1 MTVPEDGIKQVDVR
15 TKWTHEALD
24 FTPWLAKNLHLLGD
38 VLGMKLELV
47 QMEVPVGPYYLD
59 ILAREADKGVKVVI
73 ENQLEETNLHHL
85 GQLLTYATGCDAQV
99 AIWVAPEFVYEHAQ
113 ALHRLNKWTK
123 ESIKFFGVKVEVF
136 EKAGGEHLEA
146 RFRKVVYPGGWNKQ
160 VTLPSGEMPAT
171 KRQYYEFFQ
180 PLITKLRG
188 ESFAEKAVNYF
199 DHTGRFFPSRLD
211 EDTGYAVSFWNNG
224 AWVSLH
230 VRTWD
235 SIERNNRIFDQLQK
249 ATGKPEIEESLDA
262 ECVWHRFGPYS
273 FFTINIRRD
282 SSIDD
287 PPEKLEEI
295 RGWMLDQLPKLK
307 KVLDPHLERVL
318 KELQPER

>member
-38 VLGMKLELV
+38 VLEMKLEPV

-59 ILAREADKGVKVVI
+59 ILAREADEGVKVAI
-73 ENQLEETNLHHL
+73 ENQLEETDLHHL
-85 GQLLTYATGCDAQV
+85 GQLLTYATGCNAQV
-99 AIWVAPEFVYEHAQ
+99 AIWVAPEFGYEHAQ
-113 ALHRLNKWTK
+113 ALHRLNEWTK

-136 EKAGGEHLEA
+136 KKAGGEHLEA
-146 RFRKVVYPGGWNKQ
+146 RFRKVVYPGGWNKE

-180 PLITKLRG
+180 PLVTKLRG

-211 EDTGYAVSFWNNG
+211 EDTGYAVSIWNNG

-235 SIERNNRIFDQLQK
+235 SIERNNRRTCPGLAVAQ
-249 ATGKPEIEESLDA
+249 A
-262 ECVWHRFGPYS
+262 
-273 FFTINIRRD
+273 
-282 SSIDD
+282 
-287 PPEKLEEI
+287 
-295 RGWMLDQLPKLK
+295 
-307 KVLDPHLERVL
+307 
-318 KELQPER
+318 

>member
-1 MTVPEDGIKQVDVR
+1 MATTEDKIKQVDVR
-15 TKWTHEALD
+15 KMWKHEALD
-24 FTPWLAKNLHLLGD
+24 FTPWLAKNLHLLGNT
-38 VLGMKLELV
+38 LGMKLELV
-47 QMEVPVGPYYLD
+47 RMEEPVGPYFLD
-59 ILAREADKGVKVVI
+59 ILAREADDDAIVAI
-73 ENQLEETNLHHL
+73 ENQLEETDLHHL

-99 AIWVAPEFVYEHAQ
+99 AVWVAPEFVYEHAQ
-113 ALHRLNKWTK
+113 ALHRLNEWTK
-123 ESIKFFGVKVEVF
+123 ESIRFFGVKVEVIK
-136 EKAGGEHLEA
+136 EAGDEHLEA
-146 RFRKVVYPGGWNKQ
+146 RFRKVVYPGGWNKE
-160 VTLPSGEMPAT
+160 VTLPSGEMPVT

-180 PLITKLRG
+180 PLVAKLIG
-188 ESFAEKAVNYF
+188 DGFADKAVNYF

-211 EDTGYAVSFWNNG
+211 EYTGYAVSFWNNG

-235 SIERNNRIFDQLQK
+235 SIERNNRIFDELQE
-249 ATGKPEIEESLDA
+249 AQPEIEESLDA
-262 ECVWHRFGPYS
+262 EWVWHRFGPNS

-295 RGWMLDQLPKLK
+295 RDWMLDQLPKLK

-318 KELQPER
+318 KELQPEG